1 MTTADFWGVVL
12 AGALGLCAPLIVAG
26 LGEIFLERAGGFNVG
41 IEGMMLVGASTGVL
55 GSHAGGV
62 WVGLLAGLG
71 AGAIFGLLLGAASAW
86 GRADIIIVGIAIGLL
101 GAGLSTFIYQVV
113 NPAGTT
119 NAVAST
125 QPRIDIALL
134 DGIPVVGPAL
144 SQAGIFFYLS
154 LALVIV
160 SWWVLRFTRFGLRLR
175 AVGDN
180 ESIAA
185 TRGIRTRGFRVVAGT
200 IAGGFAGLAGAF
212 VPLAGIGTFSP
223 GITGGAGFIALAVV
237 IIGRR
242 HPFGL
247 LIGAFVFSFFNSLA
261 LLAQT
266 QKLGLPVELYQALP
280 YLVTLVVLCV
290 VSRQL
295 WRHAQRGVGRS
306 RRTVSTADTIE
317 GTS

>member
-1 MTTADFWGVVL
+1 MSAVDFWAVVL
-12 AGALGLCAPLIVAG
+12 AGAVGLCAPLIVAG

-41 IEGMMLVGASTGVL
+41 IEGMMLVGAAVGVL

-62 WVGLLAGLG
+62 WLG
-71 AGAIFGLLLGAASAW
+71 VLDGIAAGAVFGVLLGAASAW
-86 GRADIIIVGIAIGLL
+86 ARADIIIVGIAIGLL
-101 GAGLSTFIYQVV
+101 GTGLSIFIYQAV
-113 NPAGTT
+113 NPAGHTNTT
-119 NAVAST
+119 APT
-125 QPRIDIALL
+125 QPRMDVPFL
-134 DGIPVVGPAL
+134 DGIPVVGPAF
-144 SQAGIFFYLS
+144 SHAGVFFYLS
-154 LALVIV
+154 LLLVLI

-175 AVGDN
+175 AVGDD

-185 TRGIRTRGFRVVAGT
+185 TRGIRTRGLRVVAAV
-200 IAGGFAGLAGAF
+200 IAGAFAGLAGAF

-242 HPFGL
+242 TPFGL

-266 QKLGLPVELYQALP
+266 QPLGLPVELYQSLP

-295 WRHAQRGVGRS
+295 WRRS
-306 RRTVSTADTIE
+306 RRGNATGSPSATTEIE
-317 GTS
+317 GSL